1 MDPSGVEPSAMP
13 EKPPASSP
21 PPSGPIP
28 TPSGVELLAATPRTL
43 TVRSPRDLPAGRLLE
58 FELLL
63 GARPL
68 EVTARVKAC
77 QGEPGGTHVAE
88 LELMA
93 LAQVDRDSLTD
104 FLQAVGAD
112 ALRVRTRPQE

>member
-1 MDPSGVEPSAMP
+1 MP
-13 EKPPASSP
+13 EKPPESPP

-28 TPSGVELLAATPRTL
+28 VPPGVELLAATPRTL
-43 TVRSPRDLPAGRLLE
+43 TLRSPHDLPVGRLLE

-68 EVTARVKAC
+68 EVTARVQGC
-77 QGEPGGTHVAE
+77 RGEPGGAHVAE

-93 LAQVDRDSLTD
+93 LAQVDRDDLTD

-112 ALRVRTRPQE
+112 ALRVRTRPRE